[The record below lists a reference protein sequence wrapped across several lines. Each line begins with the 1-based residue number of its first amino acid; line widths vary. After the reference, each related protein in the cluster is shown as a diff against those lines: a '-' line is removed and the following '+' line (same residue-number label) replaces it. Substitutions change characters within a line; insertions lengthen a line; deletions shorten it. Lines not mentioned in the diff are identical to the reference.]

1 MSEEPRGRGSSL
13 VGSSY
18 WQPPVLVPPHASC
31 ALWPAPLRAMVV
43 DGTAAMETIASPVAT
58 SFFIFDI

>member
-1 MSEEPRGRGSSL
+1 
-13 VGSSY
+13 
-18 WQPPVLVPPHASC
+18 
-31 ALWPAPLRAMVV
+31 MVV

>member
-1 MSEEPRGRGSSL
+1 MSEEPRAWGSSP
-13 VGSSY
+13 VSASY

-31 ALWPAPLRAMVV
+31 ALWLAPLRAMLV